1 MSSIFKVVLFATA
14 MIVAVG
20 CDSAAIKNI
29 KTAPSGVDKTLNIGQ
44 LFDTY
49 KYCKSGKWSDFKTE
63 RNVSVVNYTCSY
75 DNQAVAS
82 EVLASVY
89 DTNNKLNELFLD
101 FLNKNSYKTT
111 FLAQFVINAD
121 DTFDNTYL
129 GFIEPNSDIK
139 KIYSGTNSDVV
150 LALVKNL
157 PLYGIQRATRENKY
171 LVSSLYKVYFENN
184 LFDKELSYKD
194 SKYLGYNSRVPKEL
208 TPELL
213 VNLSN
218 IESNKSDNTLK
229 AKSKISI
236 QSANGSKLFFEEE
249 SELSADLNEIDG
261 NYSNLSLRDSYI
273 TMKNENNSLQI
284 FLTIDDFGKLAVSSK
299 TRDIFQIPEID
310 EAINEY
316 INDFESKVIS
326 NKLENKVRDGK
337 HIFNQDK
344 SKYDSFMEDEK
355 EGYALFSNADAINKT
370 LDAEFLI
377 KHKESNSATCKLQ
390 LKCTF
395 ALGSKDSYDTL
406 HCIDTYQ
413 NSKIKVNLSSY
424 DDHVVV
430 KDVERNYRLNWRKND
445 NPNCIYTYLLKGA
458 YFGK

>member
-44 LFDTY
+44 LFYTY

-157 PLYGIQRATRENKY
+157 PLYGIQT
-171 LVSSLYKVYFENN
+171 
-184 LFDKELSYKD
+184 
-194 SKYLGYNSRVPKEL
+194 
-208 TPELL
+208 
-213 VNLSN
+213 
-218 IESNKSDNTLK
+218 
-229 AKSKISI
+229 
-236 QSANGSKLFFEEE
+236 
-249 SELSADLNEIDG
+249 
-261 NYSNLSLRDSYI
+261 
-273 TMKNENNSLQI
+273 
-284 FLTIDDFGKLAVSSK
+284 KLA
-299 TRDIFQIPEID
+299 
-310 EAINEY
+310 
-316 INDFESKVIS
+316 
-326 NKLENKVRDGK
+326 
-337 HIFNQDK
+337 
-344 SKYDSFMEDEK
+344 
-355 EGYALFSNADAINKT
+355 
-370 LDAEFLI
+370 
-377 KHKESNSATCKLQ
+377 
-390 LKCTF
+390 
-395 ALGSKDSYDTL
+395 
-406 HCIDTYQ
+406 
-413 NSKIKVNLSSY
+413 
-424 DDHVVV
+424 
-430 KDVERNYRLNWRKND
+430 
-445 NPNCIYTYLLKGA
+445 
-458 YFGK
+458 